1 MTDKLTTPTKKSLKM
16 KKLLMDLVTQI
27 LKPITEMMKMKTLT
41 TQNMTTRTETS
52 YQSTRMSKTSTT
64 TKKEKNMMRIQHQ
77 RTSREQ
83 S

>member
-27 LKPITEMMKMKTLT
+27 LEPITEMMKMKTLT

-64 TKKEKNMMRIQHQ
+64 TKKEKNMMRMKHQ